1 MQIAEI
7 FYSIQGE
14 GKLAGIPSVF
24 IRTSGC
30 NLRCTW
36 CDTPYT
42 SWEPERESMEV
53 DSILDHVAQYSTMFV
68 VLTGGEPMI
77 DTDVIALTHKLKNNG
92 YHVTIE
98 TAGTVWKDVLCD
110 LASISPKLAN
120 STPWERDG
128 GRWADAHE
136 ENRIHHDTIIRL
148 MKMPDYQLKFV
159 VESPDDI
166 GEIDTILTQLG
177 EPDPANILLMPQGV
191 TQEELSKKSPWIIS
205 LCKER
210 GFRFCPRLQIALFGH
225 TRGT

>member
-1 MQIAEI
+1 MKIAEI

-42 SWEPERESMEV
+42 SWQPEGESMEI
-53 DSILDHVAQYSTMFV
+53 DQILKSIAQYASIYV

-77 DTDVIALTHKLKNNG
+77 EPEVTELTLQLKDNG
-92 YHVTIE
+92 YHITIE
-98 TAGTVWKDVLCD
+98 TAATVWQDVTCD

-120 STPWERDG
+120 STPWEKEE
-128 GRWADAHE
+128 GRFAEAHE
-136 ENRIHHDTIIRL
+136 KNRIHLETILRF

-159 VESPDDI
+159 VDHPDDI
-166 GEIDTILTQLG
+166 GEIDTIISQLG
-177 EPDPANILLMPQGV
+177 DVDTENVLLMPQGV
-191 TQEELSKKSPWIIS
+191 TPDELSDKGRWLVDI
-205 LCKER
+205 CKQR
-210 GFRFCPRLQIALFGH
+210 GFRFCPRLQIALYGQ

>member
-1 MQIAEI
+1 MKIAEI

-30 NLRCTW
+30 NLRCSW

-42 SWEPERESMEV
+42 SWEPEGESMAIDQIL
-53 DSILDHVAQYSTMFV
+53 DSIAQYASIYV

-77 DTDVIALTHKLKNNG
+77 EPEVTELTQQLKDNG
-92 YHVTIE
+92 YHITIE
-98 TAGTVWKDVLCD
+98 TAATVWQDVTCD

-120 STPWERDG
+120 STPWEKEE
-128 GRWADAHE
+128 GRFAESHE
-136 ENRIHHDTIIRL
+136 KNRINLETILRF

-159 VESPDDI
+159 VDHPDDI
-166 GEIDTILTQLG
+166 GEIDTIISQLG
-177 EPDPANILLMPQGV
+177 DVDTENVLLMPQGV
-191 TQEELSKKSPWIIS
+191 TQDELSDKGRWLADI
-205 LCKER
+205 CKHR
-210 GFRFCPRLQIALFGH
+210 GFRFCPRLQIALYGQ

>member
-1 MQIAEI
+1 MKIAEI

-30 NLRCTW
+30 NLRCSW

-42 SWEPERESMEV
+42 SWEPEGESMEI
-53 DSILDHVAQYSTMFV
+53 DQILESITQYASIYV

-77 DTDVIALTHKLKNNG
+77 EPEVTELTQQLKDNG
-92 YHVTIE
+92 YHITIE
-98 TAGTVWKDVLCD
+98 TAATVWQDVTCD

-120 STPWERDG
+120 STPWEKEE
-128 GRWADAHE
+128 GRFAESHE
-136 ENRIHHDTIIRL
+136 KNRINLETILRF

-159 VESPDDI
+159 VDHPDDI
-166 GEIDTILTQLG
+166 GEIDTIISQLG
-177 EPDPANILLMPQGV
+177 DVDTENVLLMPQGV
-191 TQEELSKKSPWIIS
+191 TPSELAEKGRWLAEI
-205 LCKER
+205 CKHR
-210 GFRFCPRLQIALFGH
+210 GFRFCPRLQIALYGQ